1 MILCLLSKHAPLSK
15 LTSHFPIEKHHR
27 TERNTM
33 QPNNDEALIPEED
46 KEDAQPPAKRPRR
59 KATKKSL
66 EKMTEQAA
74 KDEADDVKRTRR
86 ASTALKKSEEPSSEG
101 VVMNVDAMV
110 TVMEF
115 LCPRSLFNVA
125 LTCKSLLARVTTTM
139 VVRSALIH
147 GDNAKKTFEE
157 LYKLMKNH
165 SIHPPSPLRLLRL
178 ANGRKCEF
186 CQEKS
191 VLSLYQD
198 MNIGAFSC
206 WNCLTKGEDPLTKAF
221 KSSWSRCWKNP
232 IYHCILNHPR
242 LASRDKSK
250 GRLLWIQDRLDANG
264 DKIGPLILWKNM

>member
-1 MILCLLSKHAPLSK
+1 
-15 LTSHFPIEKHHR
+15 
-27 TERNTM
+27 M
-33 QPNNDEALIPEED
+33 QPNNDEAVIPRED

-59 KATKKSL
+59 KAAQKSR
-66 EKMTEQAA
+66 EKMTKQAA
-74 KDEADDVKRTRR
+74 KGEADDIKEKEEDSKPAAKKHPRR
-86 ASTALKKSEEPSSEG
+86 ASAALKKSKEPSSEG
-101 VVMNVDAMV
+101 VVMDVDAMA

-115 LCPRSLFNVA
+115 ICPRSLFNVA

-147 GDNAKKTFEE
+147 GNNTKKTFEE

-186 CQEKS
+186 CLENS
-191 VLSLYQD
+191 VWSLYQD

-221 KSSWSRCWKNP
+221 KSSCYWANP
-232 IYHCILNHPR
+232 LYHFILKHPR
-242 LASRDKSK
+242 SASRDLCK
-250 GRLLWIQDRLDANG
+250 GRFLWIQDRLDANG
-264 DKIGPLILWKNM
+264 DKIGPLISWKNM

>member
-1 MILCLLSKHAPLSK
+1 
-15 LTSHFPIEKHHR
+15 
-27 TERNTM
+27 M
-33 QPNNDEALIPEED
+33 QPNNDEAQPNNDEAVIPRED

-74 KDEADDVKRTRR
+74 KDEADDIEEEEDSKPAAKKRPRR
-86 ASTALKKSEEPSSEG
+86 ASAALKKSEEPSSEG

-221 KSSWSRCWKNP
+221 KSSCYWANP
-232 IYHCILNHPR
+232 LYHFILKHPR
-242 LASRDKSK
+242 SASRDLCK
-250 GRLLWIQDRLDANG
+250 GRFLWIQDRLDANG
-264 DKIGPLILWKNM
+264 DNIGPLISWKNM